1 MRADDHTG
9 PTDRGSVS
17 RLIPALK
24 EGDRAAVQALWE
36 RFFEPLVRVA
46 AGRVPGRLRRQAG
59 PEDIAVE
66 AFLDFCACLARP
78 DAGQRFP
85 LLNDREYLWKLL
97 VCFTLRAAF
106 DFNRKAGRRQRVV
119 AGESALGERGLAGL
133 VGREP
138 GPEFAAAV
146 AALLDRLPDDT
157 LRQVALRKMEGY
169 THDEIARQMDCSVKT
184 VERKARVIRRIW
196 APPEDQS

>member
-1 MRADDHTG
+1 MSDDDRT
-9 PTDRGSVS
+9 PPDRGSVS
-17 RLIPALK
+17 RLIPGLK

-59 PEDIAVE
+59 PEDIAVD
-66 AFLDFCACLARP
+66 AFLDFCACLAQP
-78 DAGQRFP
+78 NAGQRFP
-85 LLNDREYLWKLL
+85 RLSDREHLWKLL

-106 DFNRKAGRRQRVV
+106 DFNRKAARQQSVV
-119 AGESALGERGLAGL
+119 AGESMLGEQGLAGL

-146 AALLDRLPDDT
+146 AALLDLLPDDP

-169 THDEIARQMDCSVKT
+169 TDQEIARQMGCSVKT
-184 VERKARVIRRIW
+184 VERKARVIRSIW
-196 APPEDQS
+196 KSPEDLP

>member
-1 MRADDHTG
+1 MPADDHT
-9 PTDRGSVS
+9 PPERGSVS

-24 EGDRAAVQALWE
+24 EGDCAAVQALWE

-66 AFLDFCACLARP
+66 AFLDFCASLARP

-85 LLNDREYLWKLL
+85 LLHDREHLWKLL

-106 DFNRKAGRRQRVV
+106 DFNRKAERRQRVV
-119 AGESALGERGLAGL
+119 AGESALGEPGLAGL

-146 AALLDRLPDDT
+146 AALLDLLPDDT

-169 THDEIARQMDCSVKT
+169 THDEIAGQMGCSVKT

-196 APPEDQS
+196 APPENPS